1 MADRISNR
9 RKKVKLKQVN
19 IGLKIASRDYIKKL
33 RHVIVEIRTETE
45 LTLGTRIVFGQPQQ
59 PRPPPLTNGRAWPTY
74 RGGWCGLHQGV
85 YP

>member
-9 RKKVKLKQVN
+9 RKKVKLKQ
-19 IGLKIASRDYIKKL
+19 GLKITSRDSL
-33 RHVIVEIRTETE
+33 VEIRTETE
-45 LTLGTRIVFGQPQQ
+45 LTLGTRIVFDQPQQ